1 MSASGMQDD
10 EGQKRTLRRFDFSL
24 TFMLKVVDTALG
36 TISQKIRNMT
46 PRQLTVL
53 ISHCA
58 TATETETETAT
69 TTTTITTIAE
79 NEQRH

>member
-36 TISQKIRNMT
+36 TISQKIRNIMT
-46 PRQLTVL
+46 PRQLTL
-53 ISHCA
+53 LLSHCA
-58 TATETETETAT
+58 TATETAT

-79 NEQRH
+79 NEQSN